1 MMGVAE
7 LRSRLVLAF
16 LCGVSGE
23 TLDSLHIHPSSR
35 LAAIFQ
41 SAAGSGGQLDDGE
54 RAAFAAA
61 SEELVAGFWLTAP
74 MEVSLYS
81 ASGCGGE
88 EVPVLSSGNESRC
101 SSCFDVCGKTFP
113 SGLALAAPNTGS
125 AGFVSKVKSVRVT
138 KGAASLVPNFCM
150 GTYNFGQVT
159 TGSRVQTAQD
169 GCIDFAEG
177 QAPGHIAAVPA
188 PILELVSGDL
198 LKADRDPFDERL
210 SAQEAEALPTLPAS
224 LYTAADSNQ
233 DGFLSASEYL
243 QTLMLHEAK
252 REGAKAFMGAA
263 GMQDSAAA
271 ALGPGESS
279 LSESQ
284 RAELAKNAFSGYEA
298 TAADPETGVTPA
310 PQLGPNG
317 QVIVSASSDVADFG
331 DVRDESMV
339 DGFYN
344 PQIESK
350 VSLCVDGMAFDA
362 GLCYD
367 YCSFDYPD
375 AIMNTCMKEHCPD
388 GFYEIVGGVCK
399 KDGWNI
405 ETAMKDSY
413 KREGGNLPELCE
425 LGGSFGP
432 GSTDDNGNRDF
443 TLAIVSDTQLPW
455 CSGDTKSDTPC
466 AIEENWRL
474 VQGIHKVQD
483 LMWPADGKMV
493 DTPVGV
499 MVTGD
504 LTAYGH
510 TWQYD
515 LYRQI
520 WETRERESADKNIKL
535 PVWPGL
541 GNHDY
546 ANNLE
551 SGWFAKQEPLWTAY
565 GSNGNAQRMVAYI
578 RSAVGKCDGKTVVPG
593 FGGMVDHYDK
603 DSAAYSAKLGRI
615 RFVHLHN
622 YPTYRRES
630 LVGLSSTMKFLKDE
644 VAEAERTQDYLV
656 LMIHDVGGHFSH
668 TKDKERYDY
677 FSEVT
682 AGSRLLAVFA
692 GHWHTAGGHKYGNLK
707 DSLTGAD
714 LLNSWGGEVP
724 ILRGYAPDKAK
735 FLVTRWNLAKC
746 YWRFGTVEST
756 GTPATAQWFSS
767 GDEKEHNTFDIP
779 NCTVD
784 SDYVAP
790 DNFFGMI
797 SFTISTHPVW
807 ALLVVLV
814 QMALA

>member
-81 ASGCGGE
+81 GSGCGGE
-88 EVPVLSSGNESRC
+88 ELPVLSSGNESRC

-455 CSGDTKSDTPC
+455 CSGDTK
-466 AIEENWRL
+466 ARL
-474 VQGIHKVQD
+474 SAF
-483 LMWPADGKMV
+483 W
-493 DTPVGV
+493 GV
-499 MVTGD
+499 KDDM
-504 LTAYGH
+504 
-510 TWQYD
+510 
-515 LYRQI
+515 R
-520 WETRERESADKNIKL
+520 
-535 PVWPGL
+535 
-541 GNHDY
+541 
-546 ANNLE
+546 
-551 SGWFAKQEPLWTAY
+551 
-565 GSNGNAQRMVAYI
+565 NGNAQRMVAYI